1 MTQESPRIGVVIIGV
16 NVERYVGDC
25 IDSVLQA
32 RYPRECMEIVYV
44 DGGSR
49 DRSAMEARR
58 FPGVRVIELNDVH
71 PTPGRGRNAGWKA
84 CTADLIHFLDADT
97 RVDPDWFAR
106 AVPLIRGET
115 AAVCGM
121 RRERFPDRNL
131 FHTLT
136 DLEWRF
142 ETGPC
147 RYFGGDVLITRE
159 ALVATG
165 GFDEGLVAGEDPEL
179 SYRVRHRGW
188 RILRIDAPMTTHDIN
203 MSTVAQYTRRA
214 YRSGYA
220 YAEIALR
227 FMGRRER
234 LWLREF
240 LRITARSLAPVLLV
254 LMGVFGRWRPVW
266 FSAAAYVLVRP
277 LTRVSSIRERFDA
290 DWRTSLAYACH
301 ASLVVF
307 PQFAGILRYFWAAI
321 SGHRLRNR
329 GIQPR
334 G

>member
-1 MTQESPRIGVVIIGV
+1 M
-16 NVERYVGDC
+16 
-25 IDSVLQA
+25 
-32 RYPRECMEIVYV
+32 
-44 DGGSR
+44 
-49 DRSAMEARR
+49 
-58 FPGVRVIELNDVH
+58 
-71 PTPGRGRNAGWKA
+71 
-84 CTADLIHFLDADT
+84 
-97 RVDPDWFAR
+97 DPDWFAR

-214 YRSGYA
+214 HRSGYA

-277 LTRVSSIRERFDA
+277 LTRSRPSGNARRRLEDLPGVCLSCLPGGLPPVRGDPQVLLGRNQRPQTQEQGHPARDDARPRGQDETLEENRIHTDEIERVPVRERPSI
-290 DWRTSLAYACH
+290 TLAGEH
-301 ASLVVF
+301 GT
-307 PQFAGILRYFWAAI
+307 QNDR
-321 SGHRLRNR
+321 
-329 GIQPR
+329 
-334 G
+334 